1 MVALRLLSACAA
13 FLLASVAQADAAAP
27 APPPDLSIRV
37 ASSSA
42 FDLVSRYLE
51 GVHTQRPDAFFPFL
65 HALTEYRMRPPRTT
79 FSDPVFADLAPG
91 LDGKKR
97 KGKYSDH
104 NPIFT
109 RHALANET
117 LMALESTLPRV
128 EQWKKRVRGRYGDMH
143 LALVAQDSHA
153 ALEAMR
159 DVWQQRERDVVQPAS
174 PKGECQSWADVGG
187 KKVCGM
193 DEFWVALGRKQ
204 AIEQGPVRIVGDSPA
219 TYDFDHFLPADLD
232 ESLPLVV
239 LYAAATDESFVAL
252 FEGLYSLA
260 ARPRPRIQLALRWK
274 PDTAVEREGY
284 APDFAVE
291 AVIQDGF
298 EAPEV
303 KDVADFA
310 NRAASYILGAKDQL
324 AALNEVASTLPF
336 VADAVSTTKRRGSL
350 AKSSTLAERITLNGI
365 PISPAALTHA
375 DLLAL
380 MQSERKVMQDLHSVA
395 ASVLHEERARDIV
408 LAANLTLESPRKS
421 ANSLAIP
428 TVDKPLA
435 FVNLAEA
442 FKDLPNRF
450 YRASYLEGVAEENEE
465 GDPPAIS
472 TFWVVADLD
481 SDEGRTLVTN
491 ALRYADTTGEIR
503 FSFVHNP
510 STPTSSP
517 DRFALSS
524 LIASLTLSNEL
535 PEAYPQEL
543 IDFLELNASDEH
555 PPRRKLSDQWTAEN
569 PMTPFVE
576 KGITGEAAQ
585 NVTMYW
591 KGVAPFAER
600 VGVKPGEAAVILNGR
615 IVHLADKVF
624 ATGSFQALHQYEL
637 KRRIKPVHEACIPHY
652 PEQVALD
659 RRLQADMVTIATSVA
674 AGAAGTKRMATP
686 QGDAVKGLASITH
699 SNRDHAM
706 YEIVAVLDP
715 LGPLARQVAPFLVGL
730 RSHTLVS
737 YRVFLLPASTH
748 TAVDLKTLS
757 GRSFPAKVQFDEDQH
772 ERAPSVDFAGLPE
785 GAVLDVKAYVPQTGV
800 EFSGPG
806 GKGGESVKVVDG
818 GEEGKPQVVLFSSA
832 GEEKE
837 VEEEVVEE
845 KAQHVR
851 DEL

>member
-1 MVALRLLSACAA
+1 MIGLRLLSACAA
-13 FLLASVAQADAAAP
+13 LVLASVASAAEPAPAAP
-27 APPPDLSIRV
+27 PADLSIRV

-51 GVHTQRPDAFFPFL
+51 GVHTLRPDAFFPFIHTL
-65 HALTEYRMRPPRTT
+65 ADYRLRPPRST
-79 FSDPVFADLAPG
+79 FSNPVFAEPG
-91 LDGKKR
+91 PGIDGKKR
-97 KGKYSDH
+97 KGQYSDH

-117 LMALESTLPRV
+117 LAALESTLPRID
-128 EQWKKRVRGRYGDMH
+128 QWKKRVRGRYGDMH
-143 LALVAQDSHA
+143 LALVAQEGHA

-159 DVWQQRERDVVQPAS
+159 DVWLQRERDVVQPEAH
-174 PKGECQSWADVGG
+174 KGECESWADVGG
-187 KKVCGM
+187 KKACSM
-193 DEFWVALGRKQ
+193 EQFWVAVGRVQ
-204 AIEQGPVRIVGDSPA
+204 AIEQGPIRLDGGSPA

-239 LYAAATDESFVAL
+239 LYAAPTDEAFVAL
-252 FEGLYSLA
+252 FKGLYALA
-260 ARPRPRIQLALRWK
+260 ARPSPRIQLALRWK
-274 PDTAVEREGY
+274 PDTAVELQGY

-291 AVIQDGF
+291 AVIKDGF

-310 NRAASYILGAKDQL
+310 NRAASYIVGAKDQV
-324 AALNEVASTLPF
+324 AALNEVASTLPL
-336 VADAVSTTKRRGSL
+336 VADAVSNTKRRGSL
-350 AKSSTLAERITLNGI
+350 AKTSTLAERVTLNGI
-365 PISPAALTHA
+365 PISPADLTHA

-395 ASVLHEERARDIV
+395 ASLLQEERARDIV
-408 LAANLTLESPRKS
+408 LAANLTLEQPRKS

-442 FKDLPNRF
+442 FKDLPTRF
-450 YRASYLEGVAEENEE
+450 YRASYLEGVVAEENEE

-503 FSFVHNP
+503 FS
-510 STPTSSP
+510 
-517 DRFALSS
+517 
-524 LIASLTLSNEL
+524 NEL

-543 IDFLELNASDEH
+543 IDFLELNASNEH

-576 KGITGEAAQ
+576 KGITGDAAQ

-600 VGVKPGEAAVILNGR
+600 VGVQPGEAAVILNGR
-615 IVHLADKVF
+615 IIHLADKVF

-652 PEQVALD
+652 PDQVAAD
-659 RRLQADMVTIATSVA
+659 RRLQADMVAIATSVA
-674 AGAAGTKRMATP
+674 ASSAGTTRMATP
-686 QGDAVKGLASITH
+686 RGAAVKGLASITH
-699 SNRDHAM
+699 GNRDRAM
-706 YEIVAVLDP
+706 FEFVAVLDP
-715 LGPLARQVAPFLVGL
+715 LGPLARQVAPLLLGL

-737 YRVFLLPASTH
+737 YRVFLLPASAST
-748 TAVDLKTLS
+748 TVDLKTLS
-757 GRSFPAKVQFDEDQH
+757 GRSFPAKIQFGEDQH

-785 GAVLDVKAYVPQTGV
+785 GAVLDVKAFVPQTRE

-806 GKGGESVKVVDG
+806 GKGGESVRVVG
-818 GEEGKPQVVLFSSA
+818 RGEEGKPQVVLFSSA

-837 VEEEVVEE
+837 VEAVED